1 MRLSATESEVR
12 RNGVTMSFVPCDVD
26 RRRERKCSGTIVS
39 PGSVCVTTPAMGLCL
54 LCELNVTQDCNA
66 AVCTVY
72 KRFVT
77 AVRRANAN

>member
-1 MRLSATESEVR
+1 MVFRAPTTTTTST
-12 RNGVTMSFVPCDVD
+12 GD
-26 RRRERKCSGTIVS
+26 ERKCSGTIVS
-39 PGSVCVTTPAMGLCL
+39 PLCALCL
-54 LCELNVTQDCNA
+54 RYDLLSLSLALLCECELNVTQDCNA